1 MTRLRRLR
9 RLVAIAPLL
18 TLGGCSALR
27 LGFLNAAGPVAGG
40 ERHLFI
46 VVSIVLIFVAGPV
59 LLLTPIIAWH
69 YRLSNKNS
77 AYRPTGSSP
86 GRLKALIWIPPPAS

>member
-1 MTRLRRLR
+1 MMRLRGLRRLI
-9 RLVAIAPLL
+9 ATAPLL
-18 TLGGCSALR
+18 MLSGCGALR

-59 LLLTPIIAWH
+59 LLLTPIIAWY
-69 YRLSNKNS
+69 YRLSNKTS
-77 AYRPTGSSP
+77 AYKPR
-86 GRLKALIWIPPPAS
+86 